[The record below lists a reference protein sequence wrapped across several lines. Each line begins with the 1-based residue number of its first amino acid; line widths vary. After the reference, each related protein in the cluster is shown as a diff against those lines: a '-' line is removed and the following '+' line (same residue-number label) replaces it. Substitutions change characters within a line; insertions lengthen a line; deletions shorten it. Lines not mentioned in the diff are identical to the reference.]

1 MAVRIGGARI
11 WHLCRRRLHRC
22 SSGGLVVQASGAEA
36 SSAKDA
42 LAAAQTAKTNA
53 ENEKVRS
60 REDRRLE
67 LERLRTAQAAELL
80 SLTESSSAQLKK
92 ARDEIAKLQSDATQ
106 SNEVGAWSMRACGCA
121 QRRVRLRWAG
131 STPAKAP
138 ARCCFAASAARDD
151 RCKKDARRFGE
162 TARLVRPPS

>member
-1 MAVRIGGARI
+1 MAGRIGGARI

-22 SSGGLVVQASGAEA
+22 SSDGLVVQASEAEA